1 MIKLEV
7 SRDGAK
13 KRYELDF
20 NQGTA
25 QWSMFLSDEVFND
38 PRRFAS
44 WIKSLVQEV
53 QIKNGR

>member
-20 NQGTA
+20 RQGTG
-25 QWSMFLSDEVFND
+25 QWMMFLSDEVYED
-38 PRRFAS
+38 PRRFSA
-44 WIKSLVQEV
+44 WIKSLVQEI
-53 QIKNGR
+53 QFKNGR

>member
-20 NQGTA
+20 QQGVS
-25 QWSMFLSDEVFND
+25 QYMMFLSDEVYND
-38 PRRFAS
+38 PRRFSA

-53 QIKNGR
+53 QSKNGR